1 MSAVTLDEVKSYLR
15 IAYNDDDTLLEKI
28 IMPAAGEYLKAAI
41 HENYDS
47 GLSRAKLLY
56 MLVVSDLYD
65 KRDLNEGP
73 STKVRN
79 IVDSFA
85 LQMRMQMR
93 GETVWTPGD

>member
-28 IMPAAGEYLKAAI
+28 IMPAADEYLKAAI
-41 HENYDS
+41 HENYVS

-93 GETVWTPGD
+93 GETV

>member
-28 IMPAAGEYLKAAI
+28 IMPAADEYLKAAI

-47 GLSRAKLLY
+47 DLSRAKLLY

-65 KRDLNEGP
+65 KRELNEGP
-73 STKVRN
+73 SAKVRN

-85 LQMRMQMR
+85 IQMRMQMR
-93 GETVWTPGD
+93 GETV

>member
-1 MSAVTLDEVKSYLR
+1 MSAVTLEEIKSYLR
-15 IAYNDDDTLLEKI
+15 IPYNDDDSLLENI
-28 IMPAAGEYLKAAI
+28 IMPAADEYLKGAI

-47 GLSRAKLLY
+47 DLACAKLLY

-85 LQMRMQMR
+85 IQMRMQMR
-93 GETVWTPGD
+93 GETV

>member
-28 IMPAAGEYLKAAI
+28 IMPAADEYLKAAI
-41 HENYDS
+41 HENYDI

-85 LQMRMQMR
+85 IQMRMQMR
-93 GETVWTPGD
+93 GETV